1 MPRPV
6 WRAYSVPPL
15 CGWLGLFGIPF
26 IRKEV
31 KKNFIKIKFRID
43 FNKIKVYNQ
52 YCERG

>member
-26 IRKEV
+26 IRKRNTV
-31 KKNFIKIKFRID
+31 LKKNFIKIKI
-43 FNKIKVYNQ
+43 
-52 YCERG
+52 